1 MTRRGIK
8 RCIHDN
14 KEEEEEEKEQIKCA
28 LSVHSRKILAFY

>member
-14 KEEEEEEKEQIKCA
+14 KEEEEEKEQIKCA